1 MIVSAVR
8 LPDQV
13 QKSVDDAQAK
23 FAEVNQSR
31 ADLQRAKIRKQV
43 NDTLG
48 RSYENCPACAEI
60 DALKSIPANVTA
72 ISLGGGGSIALSG
85 DKK

>member
-1 MIVSAVR
+1 M
-8 LPDQV
+8 

-31 ADLQRAKIRKQV
+31 ADLQRAKIRKQA